1 MSRKAR
7 NTADYRAEVAVQIV
21 EETYPQID
29 FSLTITRDE
38 YQERWRRVQ
47 AAMKS
52 AGFTLGYACGSEL
65 DRSDIAWLA
74 GVYDPIV
81 ERYGLL
87 IPVAGP
93 PMVLAGSEGGHV
105 LEEAAAKSGAGIALM
120 AEFQISDEEYRHT
133 DFASLDD
140 VVAGLDLPEGPQKVA
155 VFASPEFLPLAQY
168 QLLCDQFG
176 EENVTF
182 AEEVLQRIKYEKSK
196 KELQLCQQAN
206 IVVDAAF
213 RGMLSAAVPGAR
225 ETDVAGVGEFI
236 MKQLGAHRLGVPTIV
251 TSGERNYTVIGPA
264 TDKVM
269 EEGEM
274 VSMGVSPTWH
284 GYHGIVRR
292 TIRVGADPT
301 PQQRELIGAVEGLYQ
316 VVIEATQKAAA
327 ENLPTN
333 TIDQAGKAYLG
344 GLKLQTIA
352 GENVAPQEPYTFL
365 HNTGCTE
372 CQEGFGA
379 VTPHTDYPMAERV
392 ALMLDVAL
400 IGFEEPGKPIFPT
413 LYAVVEDSLWK
424 DGGEVGVYNRLP
436 LDVQP
441 LVGHPEA
448 EFEVNPYHRLYGSG
462 QRTVESDSRQ

>member
-1 MSRKAR
+1 MSGEAR
-7 NTADYRAEVAVQIV
+7 NTADYRGEVVARMV

-29 FSLTITRDE
+29 FALKITRDE

-47 AAMKS
+47 AAMKD

-65 DRSDIAWLA
+65 DRSDIAWMA

-87 IPVAGP
+87 IPVTGP
-93 PMVLAGSEGGHV
+93 PMVVAGSEGGQV
-105 LEEAAAKSGAGIALM
+105 LKEAVAKSGAGIALM
-120 AEFQISDEEYRHT
+120 TEFQMSDEEYRHT
-133 DFASLDD
+133 HFVSLDD

-155 VFASPEFLPLAQY
+155 VFSNPEFLPLAQY

-176 EENVTF
+176 EENVVF
-182 AEEVLQRIKYEKSK
+182 SEEMLQRIKYEKST
-196 KELQLCQQAN
+196 KELQISQQAN

-213 RGMLSAAVPGAR
+213 RGMLAAAVPGAR

-236 MKQLGAHRLGVPTIV
+236 MKQLGAHRLGFPTIV

-301 PQQRELIGAVEGLYQ
+301 PQQRELIEAVEGLYR
-316 VVIEATQKAAA
+316 VVIEATHKAAA

-333 TIDQAGKAYLG
+333 TIDQAGKAYLE
-344 GLKLQTIA
+344 GLKLLTLS
-352 GENVAPQEPYTFL
+352 GERVAPKEPYTFL

-372 CQEGFGA
+372 CLEGFGA
-379 VTPHTDYPMAERV
+379 VTPHTDFPMAERV
-392 ALMLDVAL
+392 TLMIDVAF
-400 IGFEEPGKPIFPT
+400 IGFEERGKPIFPT
-413 LYAVVEDSLWK
+413 LYAVVEESLWK

-441 LVGHPEA
+441 LVGDLEA
-448 EFEVNPYHRLYGSG
+448 EFEVNPYHRLY
-462 QRTVESDSRQ
+462 R